1 MAFVYILV
9 HTVSVMLAALELLML
24 ARAIMSWLPV
34 DEESAMFRFLIV
46 VTEPIIL
53 PVRKLL
59 ERSETIASLP
69 IDLSFMVAY
78 LLLIIVQF
86 LLPTV
91 IM

>member
-1 MAFVYILV
+1 
-9 HTVSVMLAALELLML
+9 MLAALELLML